1 MRKIV
6 LDTDGVILNFGDNY
20 VSFAEKLLGRK
31 LNHNATK
38 YPLQDLLQVSKE
50 EAEYVWSKFNSMNE
64 WERIPEYEDT
74 KHAIELINEY
84 KLEVYKK

>member
-20 VSFAEKLLGRK
+20 ISFAEKVLGRQ

-38 YPLQDLLQVSKE
+38 YPLQDLLQVSKT

-64 WERIPEYEDT
+64 WVKSRG
-74 KHAIELINEY
+74 
-84 KLEVYKK
+84 